1 MNELVKQKILKIYEL
16 AEKGVAG
23 EREAAKLALDRLMK
37 KHNLT
42 EEALS
47 SLKLREYTF
56 KYASELDL
64 NLFVQL
70 MYYFFGEE
78 KYKIFKNTYGVK
90 EISVNLEHL
99 DFVQIETAYGY
110 FKPHMNEQ
118 WRKTTIG
125 SKVYYPNLIQGML
138 LHSPSQVW
146 QSDITYI
153 EMDGRFYYAVF
164 IIDIYTKEIVGH
176 NVSDSLR
183 ATANLEALKK
193 ALKKHKAPMIHHSDK
208 GSQYIYKAYISGLN
222 KKGCQISM
230 CDSAL
235 DNAYAERINQ
245 TIKNEYINRWKPQNY
260 KQLKKMMDKAVEHYN
275 TQRPHNAIGRKTP
288 MEFRKQMS
296 IFAVQERPKVIIYA
310 DGYRKPERGIEPPL
324 EVCKISLQAPNCPI
338 VISQTKNSKSNLNS
352 VNTI

>member
-1 MNELVKQKILKIYEL
+1 MNALYEVIGISKQAVYQYARRQRLYDEKVMLLLREAEELRKEHPGCGVEKMYYTLAPDFIGRDRFIELFMDLGFRLKKQKNY
-16 AEKGVAG
+16 
-23 EREAAKLALDRLMK
+23 
-37 KHNLT
+37 
-42 EEALS
+42 
-47 SLKLREYTF
+47 
-56 KYASELDL
+56 
-64 NLFVQL
+64 
-70 MYYFFGEE
+70 
-78 KYKIFKNTYGVK
+78 
-90 EISVNLEHL
+90 
-99 DFVQIETAYGY
+99 
-110 FKPHMNEQ
+110 
-118 WRKTTIG
+118 RKTTIG

-324 EVCKISLQAPNCPI
+324 EVCKSSLQAPNCPI